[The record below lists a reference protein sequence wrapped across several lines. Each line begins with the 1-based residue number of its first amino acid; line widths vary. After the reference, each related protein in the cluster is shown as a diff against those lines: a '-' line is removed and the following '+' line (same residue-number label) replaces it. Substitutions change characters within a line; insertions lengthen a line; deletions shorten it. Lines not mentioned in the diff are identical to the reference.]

1 MKSGAAGVERSFNQL
16 SVHPTRG
23 LSRAQAEI
31 LERLSSN
38 KASHCSLTAEALPPS
53 ALASPFPAAKM
64 PPPLPLPPPA
74 AFVLCSSTEYSEDI
88 HLGLSW
94 WLTGPATFL
103 SLSWQGTSLFL
114 PYLFPSSTL
123 FLWPH
128 MPHKWRGTGG
138 WLGIFCGRKTSWE
151 GGRWRKKPCS
161 CSFSRNIF
169 SVTGPETSSSLYP
182 H

>member
-38 KASHCSLTAEALPPS
+38 NAGHCSLTAEALPPS
-53 ALASPFPAAKM
+53 ALASPFPAAEM

-103 SLSWQGTSLFL
+103 SLS
-114 PYLFPSSTL
+114 
-123 FLWPH
+123 
-128 MPHKWRGTGG
+128 
-138 WLGIFCGRKTSWE
+138 
-151 GGRWRKKPCS
+151 
-161 CSFSRNIF
+161 
-169 SVTGPETSSSLYP
+169 
-182 H
+182 